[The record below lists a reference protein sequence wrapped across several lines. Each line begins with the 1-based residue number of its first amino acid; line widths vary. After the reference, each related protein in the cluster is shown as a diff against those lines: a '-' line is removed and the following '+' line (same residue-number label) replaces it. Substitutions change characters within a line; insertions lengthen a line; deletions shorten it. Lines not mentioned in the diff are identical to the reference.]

1 MINPSRIAF
10 TVVLLM
16 SFVVGADA
24 QLVPAGQQIGK
35 IKLADV
41 EMRDVCI
48 LADERTKTYYA
59 VSSTFV
65 PTTEARARPAVRA
78 YTSKDLISWE
88 GPHIIFQTPP
98 DFWGGVNIRG
108 IWAPEL
114 HAYKGKY
121 YLFATFDTDS
131 LFPEAVA
138 QLVASGQ
145 ARHAGAGQQ
154 FTARPLQ
161 TFSESLDLA
170 G

>member
-1 MINPSRIAF
+1 MRKRIE
-10 TVVLLM
+10 VCLIVLVALL
-16 SFVVGADA
+16 SIDA
-24 QLVPAGQQIGK
+24 QSVADVQQIGK

-48 LADERTKTYYA
+48 LADETTRTYYA

-65 PTTEARARPAVRA
+65 PTTEARGRPAVRA
-78 YTSKDLISWE
+78 YTSKDLITWE

-98 DFWGGVNIRG
+98 DFWSGVNIRG

-131 LFPEAVA
+131 LF
-138 QLVASGQ
+138 
-145 ARHAGAGQQ
+145 
-154 FTARPLQ
+154 
-161 TFSESLDLA
+161 
-170 G
+170 